1 LVFRSPPEK
10 KRDSSFRWNDGSW
23 MCHRNAMTARP
34 PLLILLGLA
43 ASLLLPGIAIAQP
56 SRDQALRTFLQTS
69 FAEARENYGDTS
81 YVAAFADLNG
91 DGRDEALV
99 SLQSGLFCSSGGCA
113 LYIYTPTGTSW
124 REVAELTIV
133 NAPVRLLG
141 TRSHGWRDLSV
152 MVRGGG
158 IEVPHEAR
166 IRFDGRTYASN
177 PSTAPRLRGRAQG
190 RVLIGDGSESRRLF

>member
-1 LVFRSPPEK
+1 MRS
-10 KRDSSFRWNDGSW
+10 RL
-23 MCHRNAMTARP
+23 A
-34 PLLILLGLA
+34 LLALA
-43 ASLLLPGIAIAQP
+43 APLLLPAWAAAQP

-69 FAEARENYGDTS
+69 FAEARADYGETS

-99 SLQSGLFCSSGGCA
+99 SLQSGMFCGSGGCA
-113 LYIYTPTGTSW
+113 LYIYTPAGASW

-133 NAPVRLLG
+133 NAPVRLLS
-141 TRSHGWRDLSV
+141 TRSRGWRDLAV

-158 IEVPHEAR
+158 IHIPHEAR

-177 PSTAPRLRGRAQG
+177 PSLAPRLRRGTPG
-190 RVLIGDGSESRRLF
+190 RVLIGEPQASRRLFP

>member
-1 LVFRSPPEK
+1 MRS
-10 KRDSSFRWNDGSW
+10 RL
-23 MCHRNAMTARP
+23 A
-34 PLLILLGLA
+34 LLAFA
-43 ASLLLPGIAIAQP
+43 ASLLLPTVAGAQP

-99 SLQSGLFCSSGGCA
+99 SLRSGLFCGSGGCA
-113 LYIYTPTGTSW
+113 LHVYTPQGASW

-133 NAPVRLLG
+133 NAPVRLLS
-141 TRSHGWRDLSV
+141 TRSRGWRDLGV

-158 IEVPHEAR
+158 IEIPYEAR

-177 PSTAPRLRGRAQG
+177 PSMAPRLRGRARG
-190 RVLIGDGSESRRLF
+190 RVLIGEGSESRRLF